1 MRRALQHIPIVILV
15 SMFFGWTG
23 MRFFP
28 TRCWLLGF
36 DFDLRGLAVALPLIT
51 VAIVLLTFRYGRVFC
66 SWFCPTHLFLEGA
79 RWVSHRAKG
88 WSTLAV
94 WLLAIVSAAF
104 VTHALVTCFVPIS
117 EQIAQF
123 KAEGLSGRLFL
134 VEAGLFAWFVV
145 HFALLR
151 WRFCIYACPYG
162 LPLLYSVCRIINV
175 RIDPTFARRGT
186 VESVVEALGS
196 GRACWALSA
205 LDVLRYGIT
214 ISGVPYRPR
223 PVTVGPAICQCCHLF
238 CRCHL
243 SQVIQAGDPM

>member
-162 LPLLYSVCRIINV
+162 LPMRLFKTDDTPAMKFDAAAGRCVSCFACDRVCPYELKV
-175 RIDPTFARRGT
+175 REQCDGELCTNCGLCAKACNKVLGEGQGVLNIRKNENPDP
-186 VESVVEALGS
+186 
-196 GRACWALSA
+196 
-205 LDVLRYGIT
+205 DV
-214 ISGVPYRPR
+214 
-223 PVTVGPAICQCCHLF
+223 A
-238 CRCHL
+238 
-243 SQVIQAGDPM
+243 